1 MFPALERLLTDDL
14 ELQAPNY
21 SPIPY
26 LPVIKYEG
34 QALFLPRKLFPEV
47 FAPVVSVF
55 IVS

>member
-47 FAPVVSVF
+47 FAPAVSVF
-55 IVS
+55 IVP